1 MLNEKIELIKWVD
14 SFGCAA
20 QWGTMPEPDKPIP
33 VVYCYSVGF
42 VATEDT
48 NTVVLV
54 PHMHDENEAIGAEKA
69 GMGDLAIPKCSIL
82 ERRVLVGSIE
92 DWDTPA

>member
-20 QWGTMPEPDKPIP
+20 QWGSLPEQGEPIP
-33 VVYCYSVGF
+33 VVPCFSVGF
-42 VATEDT
+42 VVAEDN

-54 PHMHDENEAIGAEKA
+54 PHMHDENEQAEAVKS

-82 ERRVLVGSIE
+82 ERRELGTAFHI
-92 DWDTPA
+92 T